1 MAFEDNRTP
10 LCGYTTTILELNMY
24 HDASHLGYH
33 VTTMSSS
40 VHGEKSPTK
49 PYAYGVILPSS
60 NGNPKLL
67 YELIVFVY
75 VLVYPKLSLKDYN
88 IPIHYYA
95 AGRAIT
101 DVINEQKF
109 SGTRLYLH
117 SLFPL

>member
-24 HDASHLGYH
+24 HDASQFRIPCYYYEFFCARRNA
-33 VTTMSSS
+33 
-40 VHGEKSPTK
+40 EKSPTK

-60 NGNPKLL
+60 DGNPKLL

-88 IPIHYYA
+88 I
-95 AGRAIT
+95 
-101 DVINEQKF
+101 
-109 SGTRLYLH
+109 L
-117 SLFPL
+117 PLGGL

>member
-1 MAFEDNRTP
+1 MMQVN
-10 LCGYTTTILELNMY
+10 
-24 HDASHLGYH
+24 LGYH

-60 NGNPKLL
+60 DGNPKLL